1 MYAILDIETTG
12 GKYNEE
18 GLTEIAI
25 YRFDGH
31 EIRDKVST
39 LVNPDKPIQPFV
51 QQLTGIN
58 EGMLINAP
66 KFHEVAKRIIEITKD
81 CVLVAHNA
89 SFDFRVIHNEFKE
102 LGYDFERPTLCTV
115 ELTKTLIPDL
125 ESYSLG
131 KLCRKL
137 GIPVS
142 DRHRAEGDAL
152 ATLKLF
158 KILLQKDEEKEIVK
172 KAIRF
177 DNSRDLSSKYLTILE
192 NLPNTAGLYFI
203 FNYRKEIIYINKGD
217 NLKKAVNKLFL
228 TSTYKAGK
236 IRKEMKSL
244 SFEETGSNLI
254 KEIKY
259 AELIYTNRPK
269 FNTLKISGIERSNF
283 SNPNMI
289 LIDSGRNQE
298 ENSVVLIEKN
308 ELIGYGYVDLNYQIN
323 NIEILRSL
331 ISKKKFTDGT
341 EKIVQEYLKKEK
353 VKKIIRFEE

>member
-1 MYAILDIETTG
+1 VYAILDIETTG

-39 LVNPDKPIQPFV
+39 LVNPEKPIQPFV

-58 EGMLINAP
+58 EGMLRNAP

-102 LGYDFERPTLCTV
+102 LGYDFDRPTLCTV

-172 KAIRF
+172 KTIRF
-177 DNSRDLSSKYLTILE
+177 DNSRDLSSK
-192 NLPNTAGLYFI
+192 
-203 FNYRKEIIYINKGD
+203 
-217 NLKKAVNKLFL
+217 
-228 TSTYKAGK
+228 
-236 IRKEMKSL
+236 
-244 SFEETGSNLI
+244 
-254 KEIKY
+254 
-259 AELIYTNRPK
+259 
-269 FNTLKISGIERSNF
+269 
-283 SNPNMI
+283 
-289 LIDSGRNQE
+289 
-298 ENSVVLIEKN
+298 
-308 ELIGYGYVDLNYQIN
+308 
-323 NIEILRSL
+323 
-331 ISKKKFTDGT
+331 
-341 EKIVQEYLKKEK
+341 
-353 VKKIIRFEE
+353 

>member
-131 KLCRKL
+131 KLCRNL

-259 AELIYTNRPK
+259 AELI
-269 FNTLKISGIERSNF
+269 
-283 SNPNMI
+283 
-289 LIDSGRNQE
+289 
-298 ENSVVLIEKN
+298 
-308 ELIGYGYVDLNYQIN
+308 
-323 NIEILRSL
+323 
-331 ISKKKFTDGT
+331 
-341 EKIVQEYLKKEK
+341 
-353 VKKIIRFEE
+353 

>member
-25 YRFDGH
+25 YRFDGQ

-39 LVNPDKPIQPFV
+39 LINPEKPIQPFV

-58 EGMLINAP
+58 EGMLRNAP
-66 KFHEVAKRIIEITKD
+66 KFHEVAKRIVEITKD

-89 SFDFRVIHNEFKE
+89 SFDFRVIHNEFKQ
-102 LGYDFERPTLCTV
+102 LGYDFDRPTICTV

-158 KILLQKDEEKEIVK
+158 KILLQKDEEKAIVK
-172 KAIRF
+172 KAVKF
-177 DNSRDLSSKYLTILE
+177 DRSRDLSSKYLKILE
-192 NLPNTAGLYFI
+192 NLPNTAGLFFV
-203 FNYRKEIIYINKGD
+203 FNYRKEIIYINKAD
-217 NLKKAVNKLFL
+217 NLKKEVNKLFL
-228 TSTYKAGK
+228 TSTQKANK

-244 SFEETGSNLI
+244 SFEETGSNLV
-254 KEIKY
+254 KEIKFM
-259 AELIYTNRPK
+259 ESVFSNRPK
-269 FNTLKISGIERSNF
+269 FNPFKKKIVEKSDF
-283 SNPNMI
+283 TNPNLI
-289 LIDSGRNQE
+289 LIDSGRNQD

-308 ELIGYGYVDLNYQIN
+308 ELIGYGYVELNYQIN
-323 NIEILRSL
+323 NIDVLRSL
-331 ISKKKFTDGT
+331 ISKKKFNDGT

-353 VKKIIRFEE
+353 VKKIIRFD

>member
-259 AELIYTNRPK
+259 VELIYTNRPK
-269 FNTLKISGIERSNF
+269 FNTLKISRIERSNF

-331 ISKKKFTDGT
+331 ISKKKFIDGT